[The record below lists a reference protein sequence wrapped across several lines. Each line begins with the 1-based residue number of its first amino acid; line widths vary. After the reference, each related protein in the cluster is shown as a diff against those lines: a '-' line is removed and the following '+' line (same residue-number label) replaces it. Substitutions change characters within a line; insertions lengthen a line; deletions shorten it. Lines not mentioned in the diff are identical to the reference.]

1 MTTSGEYC
9 DNVID
14 DLSDEEEVIKPVLE
28 EIITKKPKRVMSEK
42 QLENLKKAREIA
54 KIKLNQKKKES
65 TENKKKE
72 AELKLLQKLEKK
84 QTIDKKLEDLKEKII
99 KPEPAASTLAR
110 LQPEKEPEVI
120 SKLEDD
126 IIYIKKTKSKP
137 KKKVV
142 YISESD
148 SDDQEVV
155 YKKKRKP
162 IKKTTFEDLTIKDVE
177 KKDDEALLQQQYN
190 DKLSIIK
197 REFIMNQIFPK

>member
-9 DNVID
+9 DNLIE
-14 DLSDEEEVIKPVLE
+14 DLSDDEEVIKPVLE

-42 QLENLKKAREIA
+42 QLENLKRAREIA
-54 KIKLNQKKKES
+54 KVKLNQKKKET

-72 AELKLLQKLEKK
+72 VELKLLQKLEKN
-84 QTIDKKLEDLKEKII
+84 QTINKQLEDLKEKVI
-99 KPEPAASTLAR
+99 KSE
-110 LQPEKEPEVI
+110 PEKEPSPI
-120 SKLEDD
+120 PKIDD
-126 IIYIKKTKSKP
+126 EIIYIKKTKSKP

-177 KKDDEALLQQQYN
+177 KKDDDALLQQQYN

>member
-9 DNVID
+9 DNLID

-54 KIKLNQKKKES
+54 KIKLNQKKKE
-65 TENKKKE
+65 TAENKKKE
-72 AELKLLQKLEKK
+72 VELKLLQKLEKN

-99 KPEPAASTLAR
+99 KPE
-110 LQPEKEPEVI
+110 EPEHI
-120 SKLEDD
+120 PIPKLEDE

>member
-9 DNVID
+9 DNLIE
-14 DLSDEEEVIKPVLE
+14 DLSDDEEVIKPVLE

-42 QLENLKKAREIA
+42 QLENLKRAREIA
-54 KIKLNQKKKES
+54 KVKLNQKKKET

-72 AELKLLQKLEKK
+72 VELKLLQKLEKN
-84 QTIDKKLEDLKEKII
+84 QTIDKQLEDLKEKVI
-99 KPEPAASTLAR
+99 KSE
-110 LQPEKEPEVI
+110 PEKEPSPI
-120 SKLEDD
+120 PKIDD
-126 IIYIKKTKSKP
+126 EIIYIKKTKSKSG

-177 KKDDEALLQQQYN
+177 KKDDDALLQQQYN

>member
-1 MTTSGEYC
+1 MGTSGEYC
-9 DNVID
+9 DNLID

-42 QLENLKKAREIA
+42 QLENLKRAREIA
-54 KIKLNQKKKES
+54 KIKLNQKKKET

-72 AELKLLQKLEKK
+72 VELKLLQKLEKN

-99 KPEPAASTLAR
+99 KPET
-110 LQPEKEPEVI
+110 EKEPEVI
-120 SKLEDD
+120 PKLEDD
-126 IIYIKKTKSKP
+126 IIYIKKTKTVKP
-137 KKKVV
+137 KKKII

-162 IKKTTFEDLTIKDVE
+162 IKKTTFEDLSIKDVE

>member
-9 DNVID
+9 DNLIE
-14 DLSDEEEVIKPVLE
+14 DLSDDEEVIKPVLE

-42 QLENLKKAREIA
+42 QLENLKRAREIA
-54 KIKLNQKKKES
+54 KVKLNQKKKET

-72 AELKLLQKLEKK
+72 VELKLLQKLEKN
-84 QTIDKKLEDLKEKII
+84 QTINKQLEDLKEKVI
-99 KPEPAASTLAR
+99 KSE
-110 LQPEKEPEVI
+110 PEKEPSPI
-120 SKLEDD
+120 PKIDD
-126 IIYIKKTKSKP
+126 EIIYIKKTKSKP

-155 YKKKRKP
+155 YKKKQKP

-177 KKDDEALLQQQYN
+177 KKDDDALLQQQYN

>member
-28 EIITKKPKRVMSEK
+28 EIITKKPKRIMSEK

-54 KIKLNQKKKES
+54 KIKLNQKKKE
-65 TENKKKE
+65 TAENKKKE
-72 AELKLLQKLEKK
+72 VELKLLQKLEKK

-99 KPEPAASTLAR
+99 KPEP
-110 LQPEKEPEVI
+110 EKEPEVI
-120 SKLEDD
+120 PKLEDD

-177 KKDDEALLQQQYN
+177 KKNDDALLQQQYN

>member
-9 DNVID
+9 DNLIE
-14 DLSDEEEVIKPVLE
+14 DLSDDEEVIKPVLE
-28 EIITKKPKRVMSEK
+28 EIIKKKPKRIMSEK
-42 QLENLKKAREIA
+42 QLDNLKRAREIA
-54 KIKLNQKKKES
+54 KVKLNQKKKET

-72 AELKLLQKLEKK
+72 VELKLLQKLEKN
-84 QTIDKKLEDLKEKII
+84 QTIDKQLEDLKEKVI
-99 KPEPAASTLAR
+99 KSE
-110 LQPEKEPEVI
+110 PEKEPPPI
-120 SKLEDD
+120 PKIDD
-126 IIYIKKTKSKP
+126 EIIYIKKTKSKP

-162 IKKTTFEDLTIKDVE
+162 IKKTTFDDLTIKDVE
-177 KKDDEALLQQQYN
+177 KKDDDALLQQQYN

>member
-1 MTTSGEYC
+1 MGTSGEYC

-28 EIITKKPKRVMSEK
+28 EIITKKPKRIMSEK

-54 KIKLNQKKKES
+54 KIKLNQKKKET

-72 AELKLLQKLEKK
+72 VELKLLQKLEKN

-99 KPEPAASTLAR
+99 KPEPE
-110 LQPEKEPEVI
+110 QEVI
-120 SKLEDD
+120 PKLEDD
-126 IIYIKKTKSKP
+126 IIYIKKTKTVKP
-137 KKKVV
+137 KKKII

>member
-9 DNVID
+9 DNLIE

-54 KIKLNQKKKES
+54 KVKLNQKKKET

-72 AELKLLQKLEKK
+72 VELKLLQKLEKN

-99 KPEPAASTLAR
+99 KPEP
-110 LQPEKEPEVI
+110 EKEPEVI
-120 SKLEDD
+120 PKLEDD
-126 IIYIKKTKSKP
+126 IIYIKKTKTVKP
-137 KKKVV
+137 KKKII

-177 KKDDEALLQQQYN
+177 KKNDEALLQQQYN

>member
-9 DNVID
+9 DNLIE
-14 DLSDEEEVIKPVLE
+14 DLSDDEEVIKPVLE

-42 QLENLKKAREIA
+42 QLENLKRAREIA
-54 KIKLNQKKKES
+54 KVKLNQKKKET

-72 AELKLLQKLEKK
+72 VELKLLQKLEKN
-84 QTIDKKLEDLKEKII
+84 QTIDKQLEDLKEKVI
-99 KPEPAASTLAR
+99 KSE
-110 LQPEKEPEVI
+110 PEKEPSPI
-120 SKLEDD
+120 PKIDD
-126 IIYIKKTKSKP
+126 EIIYIKKTKSKP

-177 KKDDEALLQQQYN
+177 KKDDDALLQQQYN

>member
-28 EIITKKPKRVMSEK
+28 EIITKKPKRIMSEK

-54 KIKLNQKKKES
+54 KIKLNQKKKET

-72 AELKLLQKLEKK
+72 VELKLLQKLEKN

-99 KPEPAASTLAR
+99 KPEPE
-110 LQPEKEPEVI
+110 QEVI
-120 SKLEDD
+120 PKLEDD
-126 IIYIKKTKSKP
+126 IIYIKKTKTVKP
-137 KKKVV
+137 KKKII